1 MPIPDRN
8 QGAFT
13 VMKKNEAAEHEEQ
26 LPQSNSPSRKKPYV
40 APQITLLKLDRAKAQ
55 LIARAL
61 TGDREAED
69 LLEASVNDT
78 DDLAAT
84 RTKP

>member
-1 MPIPDRN
+1 
-8 QGAFT
+8 
-13 VMKKNEAAEHEEQ
+13 MKNNEAAGHEEQ
-26 LPQSNSPSRKKPYV
+26 LPQSNSPRRKKPYV
-40 APQITLLKLDRAKAQ
+40 APKITLLKLDRAKAQ

-61 TGDREAED
+61 TGDRDAED

-78 DDLAAT
+78 DNLAAT

>member
-1 MPIPDRN
+1 
-8 QGAFT
+8 
-13 VMKKNEAAEHEEQ
+13 MKNNEAAEHEEQ
-26 LPQSNSPSRKKPYV
+26 LPQSNSPRRKKPYV
-40 APQITLLKLDRAKAQ
+40 APKITLLKLDRAKAQ

-69 LLEASVNDT
+69 QLEASVNDT
-78 DDLAAT
+78 DNLAAT